1 METSKIGAMFSY
13 FLKRE
18 MTDRYL
24 GNVMGLAWV
33 FIQPLITL
41 VIYSFVFENIFK
53 ARIPEAAHLGFA
65 VYLAIGFWPWT
76 AFAESLLRSTTAV
89 IDQKSLLGKVK
100 LDLRLPVAATITA
113 TFILHMLGYIVVLI
127 ALALWGK
134 PLHFEMLPLIVPAL
148 MILYLLAL
156 GFGFLLAAVQ
166 VYLRDTAQIMASV
179 MMLWFFATP
188 VIYSKSLLPES
199 IRHWLIL
206 NPVYPAIDFIH
217 QALLFGTNLPWLS
230 LLSSGLF
237 AVGLLWVSLR
247 VFNRLSTRFED
258 FI

>member
-1 METSKIGAMFSY
+1 MFSY

-18 MTDRYL
+18 ITDRYL

-41 VIYSFVFENIFK
+41 LIYSFVFENIFK

-89 IDQKSLLGKVK
+89 IDKKALLGKVK

-113 TFILHMLGYIVVLI
+113 TFVLHMAGYIVVLV
-127 ALALWGK
+127 ALAAWGK
-134 PLHFEMLPLIVPAL
+134 SLHFEMLFLVVPAL
-148 MILYLLAL
+148 VVLYLLAL

-179 MMLWFFATP
+179 LMLWFFATP
-188 VIYSKSLLPES
+188 VIYSESLLPES
-199 IRHWLIL
+199 VRRWLFI

-217 QALLFGTNLPWLS
+217 QTLLFGADLPWLALLFSGFFAL
-230 LLSSGLF
+230 GLF
-237 AVGLLWVSLR
+237 WAGLS
-247 VFNRLSTRFED
+247 VFSRLSTRFED

>member
-1 METSKIGAMFSY
+1 MFSY

-18 MTDRYL
+18 ITDRYL

-41 VIYSFVFENIFK
+41 VIYSFVFENVFK

-76 AFAESLLRSTTAV
+76 AFAESVLRSITALTDKKDL
-89 IDQKSLLGKVK
+89 IGKVK
-100 LDLRLPVAATITA
+100 IDLRLPVAATVTA
-113 TFILHMLGYIVVLI
+113 TFLLHMLGYAVVLV

-134 PLHFEMLPLIVPAL
+134 PLHFGMLPLIIPAL
-148 MILYLLAL
+148 LVLYLLAL
-156 GFGFLLAAVQ
+156 GFGFLLSAIQ
-166 VYLRDTAQIMASV
+166 VYLKDTQQIMASL

-188 VIYSKSLLPES
+188 VIYSESLLPES
-199 IRHWLIL
+199 ARRWLLL
-206 NPVYPAIDFIH
+206 NPAYAPIDFIH
-217 QALLFGTNLPWLS
+217 QALLFGQNLPWLP
-230 LLSSGLF
+230 LLGTTAFALLLLGL
-237 AVGLLWVSLR
+237 SLR
-247 VFNRLSTRFED
+247 VFDRLSARFED

>member
-1 METSKIGAMFSY
+1 MFTY

-18 MTDRYL
+18 ITDRYL

-76 AFAESLLRSTTAV
+76 AFSESLLRSIT
-89 IDQKSLLGKVK
+89 SLVDKKDLIGKVK
-100 LDLRLPVAATITA
+100 IDLRLPVAATVTA
-113 TFILHMLGYIVVLI
+113 TFLLHMLGYAAVLV

-134 PLHFEMLPLIVPAL
+134 PLHFEMLPVILPAL
-148 MILYLLAL
+148 LVLYVLAL
-156 GFGFLLAAVQ
+156 GFAFLLSATQ
-166 VYLRDTAQIMASV
+166 VYLKDTQQIMASL

-199 IRHWLIL
+199 VRQWLFL
-206 NPVYPAIDFIH
+206 NPVYPPIDFIH
-217 QALLFGTNLPWLS
+217 QALLFGTDLPWLA
-230 LLSSGLF
+230 LLGTAVF
-237 AVGLLWVSLR
+237 AGVLLLVSVR
-247 VFNRLSTRFED
+247 AFDRLSARFED

>member
-1 METSKIGAMFSY
+1 MFSY

-18 MTDRYL
+18 LTERYL

-76 AFAESLLRSTTAV
+76 AFADSVLRSINALV
-89 IDQKSLLGKVK
+89 EKKDLIGKVK
-100 LDLRLPVAATITA
+100 LDLRLPVAATVTA
-113 TFILHMLGYIVVLI
+113 TFLLHMLGYAVVLL

-134 PLHFEMLPLIVPAL
+134 PLHFEMIPAIIPAL
-148 MILYLLAL
+148 TVIYLLAL
-156 GFGFLLAAVQ
+156 GLGFLLSAIQ
-166 VYLRDTAQIMASV
+166 VYLKDTQQIMASL

-188 VIYSKSLLPES
+188 VIYSESLLPES
-199 IRHWLIL
+199 VRQWLWL
-206 NPVYPAIDFIH
+206 NPVYPPIKFIH
-217 QALLFGTNLPWLS
+217 NALLFGRDLPWLMLLGSAIFALLLLAFS
-230 LLSSGLF
+230 LKLFARLSS
-237 AVGLLWVSLR
+237 
-247 VFNRLSTRFED
+247 RFED